1 MYRGHVLGLFNK
13 TKKMNSSDSLESF
26 DTLIGSATKIDGRM
40 VVNKSIRL
48 DGTIDGSIESPAGTQ
63 VTVAIGKTGLV
74 HGDVRAHR
82 VLVNGQVDGNIYA
95 REKCELHETSKVKGD
110 IHYGLLGIE
119 HGAEILG
126 LMVKK
131 IEATGAVESVTE
143 AKNLIQKIN
152 KSS

>member
-1 MYRGHVLGLFNK
+1 MGLFNK
-13 TKKMNSSDSLESF
+13 TKKMNASDSVESF
-26 DTLIGSATKIDGRM
+26 DTLIGAATRIEGRM

-48 DGTIDGSIESPAGTQ
+48 DGTIDGSIESSTDTQ
-63 VTVAIGKTGLV
+63 VTVAIGSTGLV

-110 IHYGLLGIE
+110 IHYGMLGIE

-131 IEATGAVESVTE
+131 TEATGAVESVNE
-143 AKNLIQKIN
+143 AKDLIN
-152 KSS
+152 RLNN

>member
-1 MYRGHVLGLFNK
+1 
-13 TKKMNSSDSLESF
+13 
-26 DTLIGSATKIDGRM
+26 M

-48 DGTIDGSIESPAGTQ
+48 DGTIDGSIESSTDTQ
-63 VTVAIGKTGLV
+63 VTVAIGNTGLV

-95 REKCELHETSKVKGD
+95 RERCELHQTSKVKGD
-110 IHYGLLGIE
+110 IHYGMLGIE

-131 IEATGAVESVTE
+131 IEATGAVESVNE
-143 AKNLIQKIN
+143 AKDLIN
-152 KSS
+152 RLNN

>member
-1 MYRGHVLGLFNK
+1 
-13 TKKMNSSDSLESF
+13 MNASDSLESF
-26 DTLIGSATKIDGRM
+26 DTLIGAATKIQGRM

-48 DGTIDGSIESPAGTQ
+48 DGTIEGSIESSTDTQ
-63 VTVAIGKTGLV
+63 VTVAIGHSGLV

-131 IEATGAVESVTE
+131 IEATGEVESVTE
-143 AKNLIQKIN
+143 AKNMIDKIN
-152 KSS
+152 KNY

>member
-1 MYRGHVLGLFNK
+1 
-13 TKKMNSSDSLESF
+13 MNSSDSQESF
-26 DTLIGSATKIDGRM
+26 DTLIGSATRIEGRM

-48 DGTIDGSIESPAGTQ
+48 DGTIEGSIESSNENQ
-63 VTVAIGKTGLV
+63 VTVAIGHTGLV

-143 AKNLIQKIN
+143 ARNLTDKI
-152 KSS
+152 SRPD

>member
-1 MYRGHVLGLFNK
+1 
-13 TKKMNSSDSLESF
+13 MNSSDSIESF
-26 DTLIGSATKIDGRM
+26 DTLIGAATRIEGRM

-48 DGTIDGSIESPAGTQ
+48 DGTIEGSIESSTDTQ
-63 VTVAIGKTGLV
+63 VTVAIGHTGLV

-95 REKCELHETSKVKGD
+95 REKCELLETSKVKGD

-131 IEATGAVESVTE
+131 IDATGQVESVTE
-143 AKNLIQKIN
+143 ARNLIDKIN
-152 KSS
+152 KPA

>member
-1 MYRGHVLGLFNK
+1 MGLFNK

-26 DTLIGSATKIDGRM
+26 DTLIGAATRIEGRM

-48 DGTIDGSIESPAGTQ
+48 DGTIEGSIESSTDNQ
-63 VTVAIGKTGLV
+63 VTVAIGHSGLV

-131 IEATGAVESVTE
+131 IEATGEVESVTE
-143 AKNLIQKIN
+143 ARNMIDKIN
-152 KSS
+152 RPE

>member
-1 MYRGHVLGLFNK
+1 MGLFNK
-13 TKKMNSSDSLESF
+13 TKKMNSSDSQESF
-26 DTLIGSATKIDGRM
+26 DTLIGSATRIEGRM

-48 DGTIDGSIESPAGTQ
+48 DGTIEGSIESSNENQ
-63 VTVAIGKTGLV
+63 VTVAIGHTGLV

-143 AKNLIQKIN
+143 ARNLIDKI
-152 KSS
+152 SRPD

>member
-1 MYRGHVLGLFNK
+1 MGLFNK
-13 TKKMNSSDSLESF
+13 TKKMNASDSVESF
-26 DTLIGSATKIDGRM
+26 DTLIGAATRIEGRM

-48 DGTIDGSIESPAGTQ
+48 DGIIDGSIESSTDTQ
-63 VTVAIGKTGLV
+63 VTVAIGNTGLV

-95 REKCELHETSKVKGD
+95 RERCELHQTSKVKGD
-110 IHYGLLGIE
+110 IHYGMLGIE

-131 IEATGAVESVTE
+131 IEATGAVESVNE
-143 AKNLIQKIN
+143 AKDLIN
-152 KSS
+152 RLNNEN

>member
-1 MYRGHVLGLFNK
+1 LGLFNK

-26 DTLIGSATKIDGRM
+26 DTLIGAATKIEGRM

-152 KSS
+152 KSF

>member
-1 MYRGHVLGLFNK
+1 LGLFNK
-13 TKKMNSSDSLESF
+13 NKKMNSSDSLESF
-26 DTLIGSATKIDGRM
+26 DTLIGSATKIEGRM

-48 DGTIDGSIESPAGTQ
+48 DGTIEGSIESSLDNQ
-63 VTVAIGKTGLV
+63 VTVAIGHTGLV

-131 IEATGAVESVTE
+131 IENTGEIQEVTE
-143 AKNLIQKIN
+143 AKDLLNQIKYPF
-152 KSS
+152 KK

>member
-1 MYRGHVLGLFNK
+1 MGLFNK

-26 DTLIGSATKIDGRM
+26 DTLIGAATKIEGRM

-152 KSS
+152 KSF

>member
-1 MYRGHVLGLFNK
+1 
-13 TKKMNSSDSLESF
+13 MNSTDSLESF
-26 DTLIGSATKIDGRM
+26 DTLIGAATRIEGRM

-48 DGTIDGSIESPAGTQ
+48 DGTIEGSIESSTDTQ
-63 VTVAIGKTGLV
+63 VTVAIGHTGMV

-95 REKCELHETSKVKGD
+95 REKCELHETSRVKGD

-131 IEATGAVESVTE
+131 IEATGEVESVTE
-143 AKNLIQKIN
+143 ARNLIDKIN
-152 KSS
+152 RPE

>member
-1 MYRGHVLGLFNK
+1 LGLFNK
-13 TKKMNSSDSLESF
+13 TKKMNASDSVESF
-26 DTLIGSATKIDGRM
+26 DTLIGAATRIEGRM

-48 DGTIDGSIESPAGTQ
+48 DGIIDGSIESSTDTQ
-63 VTVAIGKTGLV
+63 VTVAIGNTGLV

-95 REKCELHETSKVKGD
+95 RERCELHQTSKVKGD
-110 IHYGLLGIE
+110 IHYGMLGIE

-131 IEATGAVESVTE
+131 IEATGAVESVNE
-143 AKNLIQKIN
+143 AKDLIN
-152 KSS
+152 RLNN

>member
-1 MYRGHVLGLFNK
+1 
-13 TKKMNSSDSLESF
+13 MNSSDSLESF
-26 DTLIGSATKIDGRM
+26 DTLIGAATRIEGRM

-48 DGTIDGSIESPAGTQ
+48 DGTIEGSIESPLDNQA
-63 VTVAIGKTGLV
+63 TVAIGHTGLV

-126 LMVKK
+126 LTVKK
-131 IEATGAVESVTE
+131 TENTGEIQEVTE
-143 AKNLIQKIN
+143 AKDLLSQIKYPF
-152 KSS
+152 KK

>member
-1 MYRGHVLGLFNK
+1 
-13 TKKMNSSDSLESF
+13 MNTSDTQESF
-26 DTLIGSATKIDGRM
+26 DTLIGSATRIEGRM

-48 DGTIDGSIESPAGTQ
+48 DGTIEGSIESSTDTQ
-63 VTVAIGKTGLV
+63 VTVAIGHTGLI

-131 IEATGAVESVTE
+131 IEATGEVESVTE
-143 AKNLIQKIN
+143 ARNLIDKIN
-152 KSS
+152 RPD

>member
-1 MYRGHVLGLFNK
+1 
-13 TKKMNSSDSLESF
+13 MNSSDSIESF
-26 DTLIGSATKIDGRM
+26 DTLIGAATRVEGRM

-48 DGTIDGSIESPAGTQ
+48 DGTIEGSIESSTDNQ
-63 VTVAIGKTGLV
+63 VTVAIGHSGLV

-131 IEATGAVESVTE
+131 IEATGEVESVTE
-143 AKNLIQKIN
+143 ARNMIDKIN
-152 KSS
+152 RPE

>member
-1 MYRGHVLGLFNK
+1 
-13 TKKMNSSDSLESF
+13 
-26 DTLIGSATKIDGRM
+26 LIGAATRIEGRM

-48 DGTIDGSIESPAGTQ
+48 DGTIEGSIESSTDTQ
-63 VTVAIGKTGLV
+63 VTVAIGHTGMV

-95 REKCELHETSKVKGD
+95 REKCELHETSRVKGD

-131 IEATGAVESVTE
+131 IEATGEVESVTE
-143 AKNLIQKIN
+143 ARNLIDKIN
-152 KSS
+152 RPE

>member
-1 MYRGHVLGLFNK
+1 
-13 TKKMNSSDSLESF
+13 MNSSDSIESF
-26 DTLIGSATKIDGRM
+26 DTLIGAATKIQGRM

-48 DGTIDGSIESPAGTQ
+48 DGTIEGSIESSVETQ
-63 VTVAIGKTGLV
+63 VTVAIGNTGLV
-74 HGDVRAHR
+74 HGDIRAHR

-131 IEATGAVESVTE
+131 IDATGQVESVTE
-143 AKNLIQKIN
+143 ARNLIDKIN
-152 KSS
+152 KPA

>member
-1 MYRGHVLGLFNK
+1 
-13 TKKMNSSDSLESF
+13 MNSSDSQESF
-26 DTLIGSATKIDGRM
+26 DTLIGSATRIEGRM

-48 DGTIDGSIESPAGTQ
+48 DGTIEGSIESPNDNQ
-63 VTVAIGKTGLV
+63 VTVAIGHTGLV

-143 AKNLIQKIN
+143 ARNLIDKI
-152 KSS
+152 SRSD

>member
-1 MYRGHVLGLFNK
+1 LGLFNK
-13 TKKMNSSDSLESF
+13 TKKMNTSDSSESF
-26 DTLIGSATKIDGRM
+26 DTLIGAATRIEGRM

-48 DGTIDGSIESPAGTQ
+48 DGTIDGSIESSTDTQ
-63 VTVAIGKTGLV
+63 ATVAIGSTGLV

-95 REKCELHETSKVKGD
+95 RERCELHQTSKVKGD
-110 IHYGLLGIE
+110 IHYGILGIE

-131 IEATGAVESVTE
+131 IEATGAVESVNE
-143 AKNLIQKIN
+143 AKDLIDRLN
-152 KSS
+152 N

>member
-1 MYRGHVLGLFNK
+1 
-13 TKKMNSSDSLESF
+13 MNSTDSIESF
-26 DTLIGSATKIDGRM
+26 DTLIGSATRIEGRM

-48 DGTIDGSIESPAGTQ
+48 DGTIEGSIESSTDTQ
-63 VTVAIGKTGLV
+63 VTVAIGHTGLV

-95 REKCELHETSKVKGD
+95 REKCELHETSRVKGD

-131 IEATGAVESVTE
+131 IEATGEVESVTE
-143 AKNLIQKIN
+143 ARNLIDKIN
-152 KSS
+152 RPD

>member
-1 MYRGHVLGLFNK
+1 
-13 TKKMNSSDSLESF
+13 MNTSDSSESF
-26 DTLIGSATKIDGRM
+26 DTLIGAATRIEGRM

-48 DGTIDGSIESPAGTQ
+48 DGTIDGSIESSTDNQ
-63 VTVAIGKTGLV
+63 VTVAIGHTGLV
-74 HGDVRAHR
+74 NGDVRAHR

-110 IHYGLLGIE
+110 IHYGVLGIE

-131 IEATGAVESVTE
+131 IDATGKVESVTE
-143 AKNLIQKIN
+143 ARNLIDQIN
-152 KSS
+152 KPS

>member
-1 MYRGHVLGLFNK
+1 
-13 TKKMNSSDSLESF
+13 MNSTDSLESF
-26 DTLIGSATKIDGRM
+26 DTLIGAATRIEGRM

-48 DGTIDGSIESPAGTQ
+48 DGTIEGSIESNTDNH
-63 VTVAIGKTGLV
+63 VTVAIGHTGLV

-95 REKCELHETSKVKGD
+95 REKCELHETSRVKGD

-131 IEATGAVESVTE
+131 IEATGEVESVTE
-143 AKNLIQKIN
+143 ARNLIDKIN
-152 KSS
+152 RPE

>member
-1 MYRGHVLGLFNK
+1 
-13 TKKMNSSDSLESF
+13 MNSSDSVESF
-26 DTLIGSATKIDGRM
+26 DTLIGSATRIEGRM

-48 DGTIDGSIESPAGTQ
+48 DGVIEGSIESSTDNQ
-63 VTVAIGKTGLV
+63 VTVAIGHTGLV

-131 IEATGAVESVTE
+131 IDATGKVESVIE
-143 AKNLIQKIN
+143 ARNLIDKIN
-152 KSS
+152 KPA

>member
-1 MYRGHVLGLFNK
+1 
-13 TKKMNSSDSLESF
+13 MNSSDSIESF
-26 DTLIGSATKIDGRM
+26 DTLIGAATRIEGRM

-48 DGTIDGSIESPAGTQ
+48 DGTIEGSIESSTDNQ
-63 VTVAIGKTGLV
+63 VTVAIGHSGLV

-131 IEATGAVESVTE
+131 IEATGEVESVTE
-143 AKNLIQKIN
+143 ARNMIDKIN
-152 KSS
+152 RPE

>member
-1 MYRGHVLGLFNK
+1 MGLFSK
-13 TKKMNSSDSLESF
+13 TKKMNSTDSLESF
-26 DTLIGSATKIDGRM
+26 DTLIGAATKIEGRM

-48 DGTIDGSIESPAGTQ
+48 DGTIDGSIESPSGTQ
-63 VTVAIGKTGLV
+63 VTVAIGNTGLV

-95 REKCELHETSKVKGD
+95 REKCELHETSRVKGD

-131 IEATGAVESVTE
+131 IENTGEIEEVTE
-143 AKNLIQKIN
+143 AKDLLSHITYPFK
-152 KSS
+152 K

>member
-1 MYRGHVLGLFNK
+1 
-13 TKKMNSSDSLESF
+13 MNSSDSQESF
-26 DTLIGSATKIDGRM
+26 DTLIGSATRIEGRM

-48 DGTIDGSIESPAGTQ
+48 DGTIEGSIESSNENQ
-63 VTVAIGKTGLV
+63 VTVAIGHTGLV

-95 REKCELHETSKVKGD
+95 REKCELLETSKVKGD

-143 AKNLIQKIN
+143 ARNLIDKI
-152 KSS
+152 SRPD

>member
-1 MYRGHVLGLFNK
+1 MGLFNK
-13 TKKMNSSDSLESF
+13 TKKMNSSDSIESF
-26 DTLIGSATKIDGRM
+26 DTLIGAATRIEGRM

-48 DGTIDGSIESPAGTQ
+48 DGTIEGSIESSTDNQ
-63 VTVAIGKTGLV
+63 VTVAIGHSGLV

-131 IEATGAVESVTE
+131 IEATGEVESVTE
-143 AKNLIQKIN
+143 ARNMIDKIN
-152 KSS
+152 RPE

>member
-1 MYRGHVLGLFNK
+1 LGLFNK
-13 TKKMNSSDSLESF
+13 TKKMNSSDSVESF
-26 DTLIGSATKIDGRM
+26 DTLIGAATRIEGRM

-48 DGTIDGSIESPAGTQ
+48 DGTIDGSIESSTDTQ
-63 VTVAIGKTGLV
+63 VTVAIGNTGLV

-95 REKCELHETSKVKGD
+95 RERCELHQTSKVKGD
-110 IHYGLLGIE
+110 IHYGILGIE

-131 IEATGAVESVTE
+131 IEATGAVESVNE
-143 AKNLIQKIN
+143 AKDLIDRLN
-152 KSS
+152 N

>member
-1 MYRGHVLGLFNK
+1 
-13 TKKMNSSDSLESF
+13 MNSSDSLESF
-26 DTLIGSATKIDGRM
+26 DTLIGAATKIQGRM

-48 DGTIDGSIESPAGTQ
+48 DGTIEGSIESSNETQ
-63 VTVAIGKTGLV
+63 VTVAIGHTGLV

-95 REKCELHETSKVKGD
+95 REKCELHETSRVKGD

-131 IEATGAVESVTE
+131 IEATGEVESVTE
-143 AKNLIQKIN
+143 ARNLIDKIN
-152 KSS
+152 RPE

>member
-1 MYRGHVLGLFNK
+1 
-13 TKKMNSSDSLESF
+13 MNSTEPLESF
-26 DTLIGSATKIDGRM
+26 DTLIGAATRIEGRM

-48 DGTIDGSIESPAGTQ
+48 DGTIEGSIESASDHH
-63 VTVAIGKTGLV
+63 VTVAIGHTGLV
-74 HGDVRAHR
+74 QGDVRAHR

-131 IEATGAVESVTE
+131 IEATGEVESVTE
-143 AKNLIQKIN
+143 AKNLINKIN
-152 KSS
+152 RSS

>member
-1 MYRGHVLGLFNK
+1 VGLFNK
-13 TKKMNSSDSLESF
+13 TKKMNSSDSIESF
-26 DTLIGSATKIDGRM
+26 DTLIGAATRIEGRM

-48 DGTIDGSIESPAGTQ
+48 DGTIEGSIESSTDTQ
-63 VTVAIGKTGLV
+63 VTVAIGHTGLV
-74 HGDVRAHR
+74 NGDVRAHR

-95 REKCELHETSKVKGD
+95 REKCELLETSKVKGD

-131 IEATGAVESVTE
+131 IEATGEVESVTE
-143 AKNLIQKIN
+143 AKNLIDKIN
-152 KSS
+152 RPD

>member
-1 MYRGHVLGLFNK
+1 
-13 TKKMNSSDSLESF
+13 MNSSDSIESF
-26 DTLIGSATKIDGRM
+26 DTLIGSATRIEGRM

-48 DGTIDGSIESPAGTQ
+48 DGTIEGSIESSTDNQ
-63 VTVAIGKTGLV
+63 VTVAIGHTGLV
-74 HGDVRAHR
+74 HGDVRAHI

-131 IEATGAVESVTE
+131 IDATGQVESVTE
-143 AKNLIQKIN
+143 AKNLIDQIN
-152 KSS
+152 KPS

>member
-1 MYRGHVLGLFNK
+1 MALFNK
-13 TKKMNSSDSLESF
+13 TKKMNSSDSIESF
-26 DTLIGSATKIDGRM
+26 DTLIGTATRIEGRM

-48 DGTIDGSIESPAGTQ
+48 DGTIEGSIESSTDTQ
-63 VTVAIGKTGLV
+63 VTVAIGHTGMV

-95 REKCELHETSKVKGD
+95 REKCELHETSRVKGD

-131 IEATGAVESVTE
+131 IENTGEIEEVTE
-143 AKNLIQKIN
+143 AKDLLSQITYPFK
-152 KSS
+152 K

>member
-1 MYRGHVLGLFNK
+1 MGLFNK
-13 TKKMNSSDSLESF
+13 TKKMNSSDSIESF
-26 DTLIGSATKIDGRM
+26 DTLIGAATRIEGRL

-48 DGTIDGSIESPAGTQ
+48 DGTIEGSIESASDHQ
-63 VTVAIGKTGLV
+63 VTIAIGHTGLV
-74 HGDVRAHR
+74 QGDVRAHR

-95 REKCELHETSKVKGD
+95 REKCELLETSKVKGD

-131 IEATGAVESVTE
+131 IEATGEVESVTE
-143 AKNLIQKIN
+143 ARNLIDKIN
-152 KSS
+152 KPA

>member
-1 MYRGHVLGLFNK
+1 
-13 TKKMNSSDSLESF
+13 MNSKDSLESF
-26 DTLIGSATKIDGRM
+26 DTLIGAATRIEGRM

-48 DGTIDGSIESPAGTQ
+48 DGTIEGSIESNTDTH
-63 VTVAIGKTGLV
+63 VTVAIGNTGLV

-131 IEATGAVESVTE
+131 IEATGEVESVTE
-143 AKNLIQKIN
+143 ARNLIDKIN
-152 KSS
+152 RPEK

>member
-1 MYRGHVLGLFNK
+1 
-13 TKKMNSSDSLESF
+13 MNSSDSQESF
-26 DTLIGSATKIDGRM
+26 DTLIGSATRIEGRM

-48 DGTIDGSIESPAGTQ
+48 DGTIKGSIESPNDNQ
-63 VTVAIGKTGLV
+63 VTVAIGHTGLV

-131 IEATGAVESVTE
+131 IDATGKVESVIE
-143 AKNLIQKIN
+143 AKNLIDKIN
-152 KSS
+152 KPA

>member
-1 MYRGHVLGLFNK
+1 
-13 TKKMNSSDSLESF
+13 MNSSDSIESF
-26 DTLIGSATKIDGRM
+26 DTLIGSATKIQGRM

-48 DGTIDGSIESPAGTQ
+48 DGIIEGSIESSTDNQ
-63 VTVAIGKTGLV
+63 VTVAIGHTGLV

-131 IEATGAVESVTE
+131 IEATGEVESVTE
-143 AKNLIQKIN
+143 ARNLIDKIN
-152 KSS
+152 RPE

>member
-1 MYRGHVLGLFNK
+1 MGLFSK
-13 TKKMNSSDSLESF
+13 TKKMNSSDSIESF
-26 DTLIGSATKIDGRM
+26 DTLIGAATRIEGRM

-48 DGTIDGSIESPAGTQ
+48 DGTIEGSIESSTDNQ
-63 VTVAIGKTGLV
+63 VTVAIGHSGLV

-131 IEATGAVESVTE
+131 IEATGEVESVIE
-143 AKNLIQKIN
+143 ARNLIDKIN
-152 KSS
+152 RHE